1 MPEENKPA
9 WVELS
14 STDPAASRAF
24 YAKLFGWKIEVNP
37 DPQYGGYALAKQ
49 GDALVAGLG
58 PKQQGD
64 PSPTNWSV
72 YVATKDA
79 DATAKKAA
87 AAGGKV
93 VAGPFD
99 VPGQGR
105 MAVLQ
110 DPSGAFIA
118 AWQAKAMAGFQSGGE
133 GQFGWAELSARGIEK
148 DLPFY
153 ASVFGW
159 TAKKSTAIG
168 PDSPPYTEFQVGG
181 ESVAGGMEMVAAVP
195 KEVPSYWMPYFNV
208 ADLDSAF
215 RRAKET
221 GAREMVAPQDIPGG
235 SGRFA
240 ILSDPQGA
248 AFGLLKMRPR

>member
-93 VAGPFD
+93 VAGP
-99 VPGQGR
+99 
-105 MAVLQ
+105 
-110 DPSGAFIA
+110 
-118 AWQAKAMAGFQSGGE
+118 
-133 GQFGWAELSARGIEK
+133 
-148 DLPFY
+148 
-153 ASVFGW
+153 
-159 TAKKSTAIG
+159 
-168 PDSPPYTEFQVGG
+168 
-181 ESVAGGMEMVAAVP
+181 
-195 KEVPSYWMPYFNV
+195 
-208 ADLDSAF
+208 LD
-215 RRAKET
+215 
-221 GAREMVAPQDIPGG
+221 
-235 SGRFA
+235 
-240 ILSDPQGA
+240 
-248 AFGLLKMRPR
+248 